1 MNRLALALLCSTSVA
16 AHAQLQ
22 QRVLVVAYQ
31 SLGVEPAV
39 MERVEGALRAEAT
52 AASWASVDPAE
63 AQRALRA
70 ATMCGEDRECLATLG
85 QRGNA
90 HWVLAWGFGKVG
102 SAYLFTS
109 MVVETPSAA
118 QLSTFSER
126 LSDLPS
132 DPSGLATRA
141 IATLFRDV
149 KRPVSL
155 PPPSTPQRTLVA
167 PTIAAFSLGGA
178 ATVSTVIFG
187 VLAATHY
194 PTLASAQ
201 VLDRPALDR
210 QQRTY
215 NLGGDVSLGV
225 AVVSAATALVLFI
238 LGAPAEAPK
247 AVTP

>member
-1 MNRLALALLCSTSVA
+1 MSRLVLSFICLVSLA

-31 SLGVEPAV
+31 SLGVDPSV
-39 MERVEGALRAEAT
+39 MERVEAALRTEST
-52 AASWASVDPAE
+52 AATWPSVAPNE

-85 QRGNA
+85 QRADA

-102 SAYLFTS
+102 STYLFTS
-109 MVVETPSAA
+109 MLVETPSAT
-118 QLSTFSER
+118 QLSSFSER
-126 LSDLPS
+126 LPELPT
-132 DPSGLATRA
+132 DPSALANRA
-141 IATLFRDV
+141 VATLFREV
-149 KRPVSL
+149 KRPVYV
-155 PPPSTPQRTLVA
+155 PPPATPQRTLVG

-178 ATVSTVIFG
+178 ATVSTIIFG

-194 PTLASAQ
+194 PTLARAQ

-238 LGAPAEAPK
+238 LGAPAETPK